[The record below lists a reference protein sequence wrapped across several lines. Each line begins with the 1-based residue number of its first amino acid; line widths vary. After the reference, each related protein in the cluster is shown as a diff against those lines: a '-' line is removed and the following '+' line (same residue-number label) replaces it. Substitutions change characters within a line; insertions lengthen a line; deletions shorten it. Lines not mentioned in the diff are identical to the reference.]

1 MIVLLFAEWLHSGR
15 VESLSLE
22 SISLQVLELDVAGQ
36 GIENSFSCCWY
47 IYIYIYIYIYN
58 FFYVFVYI
66 DLQVL
71 DCVPYAYMII

>member
-22 SISLQVLELDVAGQ
+22 SISLQVLETKDLYLYV
-36 GIENSFSCCWY
+36 C
-47 IYIYIYIYIYN
+47 IYFN
-58 FFYVFVYI
+58 VFVYI

-71 DCVPYAYMII
+71 DCAICICDNIMVYLYSINCDGPA